1 MEEAWQPDQF
11 LAEFESED
19 FDVENHAT
27 EILRKGNINEEVLKS
42 KFTIYKT
49 DGVIF
54 QVARLTEA
62 LQSLDS
68 CIEAHVSDHY
78 R

>member
-27 EILRKGNINEEVLKS
+27 EILRKGNINEEVL
-42 KFTIYKT
+42 
-49 DGVIF
+49 
-54 QVARLTEA
+54 R
-62 LQSLDS
+62 
-68 CIEAHVSDHY
+68 
-78 R
+78 

>member
-42 KFTIYKT
+42 EIAIIKLM
-49 DGVIF
+49 V
-54 QVARLTEA
+54 RC
-62 LQSLDS
+62 S
-68 CIEAHVSDHY
+68 